1 MYIPKDFRQ
10 EDRRLLHRFM
20 RAFSFATLVTCRS
33 GAPFATH
40 LPVLLDADRGS
51 LGVLLAHMAR
61 ANPQW
66 RDLAAGEEALVIF
79 QGPHR
84 YITPSWYTE
93 HPSVPTWNY
102 TVVHAYGRTSIIDD
116 RTGVLALLERL
127 VATHEAAFAEPWIL
141 DVSDEWTAGLTSGIV
156 AFEIELTR
164 IEGKFK
170 LNQNRSQADREAVIR
185 ALLGSR
191 EDADRQLGE
200 FMANPDGC
208 IAPPGVSIP

>member
-1 MYIPKDFRQ
+1 MYIPKDFRE
-10 EDRRLLHRFM
+10 EDRQVLHQFM
-20 RAFSFATLVTCRS
+20 RAFSFATLVTCRA

-40 LPVLLDADRGS
+40 LPFLLESDHGTN
-51 LGVLLAHMAR
+51 GVLLAHMAR

-102 TVVHAYGRTSIIDD
+102 AAVHAYGRARILHD
-116 RTGVLALLERL
+116 RGRVLALLERL
-127 VATHEAAFAEPWIL
+127 VATNEAPFAEPWTL
-141 DVSDEWTAGLTSGIV
+141 DTSDKWTAGLITGIV

-170 LNQNRSQADREAVIR
+170 LNQNRSRADRDSVAA
-185 ALLGSR
+185 ALMSGGS
-191 EDADRQLGE
+191 EADRQLGE
-200 FMANPDGC
+200 FMA
-208 IAPPGVSIP
+208 GVRGRTVVEE